1 MGGNKEEE
9 VRKTLW
15 QQALENGKL
24 IASSI
29 MVFSALMA
37 GTWTLTTSIF
47 LTTADANVIIRK
59 LDKDT
64 SYNKAFRLDTKIYK
78 LERIEKERPLT
89 SEEEKSKK
97 RMKKQLE
104 EVDAHIEELEDTTVG
119 K

>member
-1 MGGNKEEE
+1 MPDKRREEDN
-9 VRKTLW
+9 TLW
-15 QQALENGKL
+15 KKALENGKL

-29 MVFSALMA
+29 MVFSALMV

-47 LTTADANVIIRK
+47 LTTADANVIIKK

-78 LERIEKERPLT
+78 LERISVDRALT
-89 SEEEKSKK
+89 SEEKKSMK
-97 RMKKQLE
+97 RMKKQLV
-104 EVDAHIEELEDTTVG
+104 EVDAHIDELESGVET